1 MAQFDGTAID
11 PQDKNLAIAFQRVVH
26 NEQITIEY
34 CDTLMLTMEEII
46 GYTENSFSIFRYPAH
61 THTRIVFHNLS
72 ECIISSLVMSPCL
85 SICVQQ
91 NIQKQKKFYS
101 GPHRNNSISI
111 L

>member
-46 GYTENSFSIFRYPAH
+46 GYTENSFSIFRYPAYTH
-61 THTRIVFHNLS
+61 THAS
-72 ECIISSLVMSPCL
+72 YSII
-85 SICVQQ
+85 
-91 NIQKQKKFYS
+91 
-101 GPHRNNSISI
+101 
-111 L
+111 